1 MGKIVRL
8 GRVFRP
14 RLEVE
19 HRQSISADEWVFA
32 FEHIGEQG
40 RRFVGMYRD
49 VAAAFTVAMAWR
61 NQGVRIACVERRQP

>member
-1 MGKIVRL
+1 MSKIVRL
-8 GRVFRP
+8 RRAFRP

-19 HRQSISADEWVFA
+19 HRQSISSGDWTFA

-49 VAAAFTVAMAWR
+49 VAAAFAVAMAWR

>member
-19 HRQSISADEWVFA
+19 HRQSISSDEWEFA
-32 FEHIGEQG
+32 FEHVGDQG
-40 RRFVGMYRD
+40 RRFLGSYVD
-49 VAAAFTVAMAWR
+49 VAAAFDAALAWR
-61 NQGVRIACVERRQP
+61 NEGCRIVCIDRVRP

>member
-19 HRQSISADEWVFA
+19 HRRSAAPDEWVFS
-32 FEHIGEQG
+32 FELVSQQG
-40 RRFVGMYRD
+40 RRFLGLYGD
-49 VAAAFTVAMAWR
+49 VAAAFAVALVWR
-61 NQGVRIACVERRQP
+61 NQGVRIACVERGQS